1 MTKVLASYKEPTG
14 KRYAVTGERI
24 VNRNPETGEF
34 EVERVVLYE
43 SDYLELAQLAFEMND
58 QPWRKAMLIDR
69 FPSFSDPE

>member
-43 SDYLELAQLAFEMND
+43 DDDLVIAQLAFEMND
-58 QPWRKAMLIDR
+58 QPWRRAMLIDR
-69 FPSFSDPE
+69 FPSLSDTE